1 MHEVAAW
8 LRGLGLEQY
17 EAAFRENA
25 IDGALLRRLTSDD
38 LKELGVAALGH
49 RKRLLDAI
57 ATLCENEEQAPPR
70 RAPPVPSAEAFRPRS
85 AERRQLTVVF
95 ADLVGSTAL
104 AARLDPE
111 EMHGLLKAFQDAAA
125 GEIARFEG
133 HVAKFMGDGVLAY
146 FGWPRAHEDEAER
159 AVRAALAM
167 NAAVGRLQAP
177 DGGGALACRAGI
189 ATGLVVV
196 GDLIGEG
203 ASQEEAVA
211 GEAPNLA
218 ARLQQIAEPGA
229 VVVSE
234 ATRRLLWGRFE
245 FDELETPALKGM
257 PGRVRSFRVRGESP
271 VEGRFETSQF
281 AGSTPLVGR
290 TQELALLLDRWETA
304 KNGEGQVVLLLG
316 EPGIGKS
323 RIALAVRER
332 LRQESRISL
341 RYFGSP
347 YHTDTALWPMVQ
359 QLGHAAGF
367 GRDDTSD
374 AKLDKL
380 EALVARFG
388 QDSAAVAPVLAQL
401 MGLPGERYPPLDV
414 EPAVL
419 RARSIELLLAHFE
432 KLARQQPVLITLE
445 DAHWLDP
452 TTREVFDSVV
462 DRIQTMPVL
471 LVVTARPEFVTR
483 WPSYAHVTVVS
494 LNRLGAR
501 QAAGIV
507 ERVCG
512 GEALPPA
519 LVQQILARADGVPLF
534 VEELTKSVLEAGL
547 PRDAADGA
555 TGEGP
560 LPAPTVPA
568 TLYASLMAR
577 LDRLNLVKELAQ
589 AAACIG
595 RAFSRELLAAVL
607 DLDGGAV
614 GIGLDRLVAAG
625 LIHPRGDGSAEA
637 TPSST
642 RSCRNWPVTAS
653 SRPAAASCI
662 GGSRRAWRRSGP
674 APPRASRRSSPT
686 TTRKLAWPGARR
698 RSASRPRGSPRPPPR
713 HARGDRAP
721 GSMPALGRSPR
732 RRPARTSV
740 PSPATRRC
748 CSATWRAWTMTWTA
762 PMAAM
767 TGRSRS
773 LRSGGT
779 PAHT

>member
-1 MHEVAAW
+1 M
-8 LRGLGLEQY
+8 
-17 EAAFRENA
+17 
-25 IDGALLRRLTSDD
+25 
-38 LKELGVAALGH
+38 
-49 RKRLLDAI
+49 
-57 ATLCENEEQAPPR
+57 
-70 RAPPVPSAEAFRPRS
+70 
-85 AERRQLTVVF
+85 VF

-111 EMHGLLKAFQDAAA
+111 ETHGVLKAFQDAAA

-167 NAAVGRLQAP
+167 NAAVGRLKAP

-203 ASQEEAVA
+203 AAQEEAVA

-229 VVVSE
+229 VVVAE

-281 AGSTPLVGR
+281 AGPTPLVGR

-304 KNGEGQVVLLLG
+304 KNGEGQVVLLVG

-323 RIALAVRER
+323 RIALAARER
-332 LRQESRISL
+332 LRQERRISL

-347 YHTDTALWPMVQ
+347 YHTETALWPMVQ

-380 EALVARFG
+380 EALVARVG
-388 QDSAAVAPVLAQL
+388 QDPAAAAPVLAQL

-414 EPAVL
+414 APPVL
-419 RARSIELLLAHFE
+419 RARSIELLLAQFE
-432 KLARQQPVLITLE
+432 ELARQQPVLITLE

-452 TTREVFDSVV
+452 TTREVFDRVV
-462 DRIQTMPVL
+462 DRIQALPVL
-471 LVVTARPEFVTR
+471 LVVTARPEFASR

-519 LVQQILARADGVPLF
+519 LVRQILARADGVPLF
-534 VEELTKSVLEAGL
+534 VEELTKAVLEAGL

-595 RAFSRELLAAVL
+595 RAFSRELVAAVL

-614 GIGLDRLVAAG
+614 GTGLDRLVAAG
-625 LIHPRGDGSAEA
+625 LIHPRGDGSGGSYAFKHA
-637 TPSST
+637 L
-642 RSCRNWPVTAS
+642 CRNWPVTAS

-662 GGSRRAWRRSGP
+662 GGLRRAWRRSGP
-674 APPRASRRSSPT
+674 ATPRASRRSSPI
-686 TTRKLAWPGARR
+686 TTRKPAWPGARP
-698 RSASRPRGSPRPPPR
+698 RSASRPGASPRSAATPR
-713 HARGDRAP
+713 ARRPRTWKHACAWP
-721 GSMPALGRSPR
+721 TPR

-740 PSPATRRC
+740 LSPATRRC
-748 CSATWRAWTMTWTA
+748 CSVTWRAWTMTWIA
-762 PMAAM
+762 PTAAM
-767 TGRSRS
+767 TGRSRWPRRRRNAGS
-773 LRSGGT
+773 SRTSSIGSDTRSATGPGSPST
-779 PAHT
+779 STAAGSRRSSS